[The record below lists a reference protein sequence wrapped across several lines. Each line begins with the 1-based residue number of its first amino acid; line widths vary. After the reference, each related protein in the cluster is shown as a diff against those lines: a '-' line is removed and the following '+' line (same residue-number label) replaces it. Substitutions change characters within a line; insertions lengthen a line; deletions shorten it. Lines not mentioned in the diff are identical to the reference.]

1 MARLSIVV
9 LTLLCACFCAGICA
23 TGASAQPATAG
34 DDLPF
39 VRMHTE
45 AGDILLVLYPELAP
59 HHVAQFLYLAES
71 GFYEETYFHRVMPG
85 FMIQGGDPNSKDRDP
100 RNDGRGGPRYE
111 DVLSAE
117 DMHLIDE
124 LNVMLGEKGY
134 KSFAGG
140 EANLK
145 AEFSKTAKH
154 TRGTLSMARGP
165 GPDSAGS
172 QFFICVDATPQLDG
186 QYTIF
191 GHVVMGM
198 EVADTIV
205 SAPKDPA
212 RGRDAPAEPVK
223 IRAMTVVSDGL
234 AGLSGLELKAFE
246 EMKTL
251 N

>member
-1 MARLSIVV
+1 ML
-9 LTLLCACFCAGICA
+9 
-23 TGASAQPATAG
+23 
-34 DDLPF
+34 
-39 VRMHTE
+39 
-45 AGDILLVLYPELAP
+45 
-59 HHVAQFLYLAES
+59 
-71 GFYEETYFHRVMPG
+71 
-85 FMIQGGDPNSKDRDP
+85 QGGGMDEDGVMKTPDRDAIKHGGSSL
-100 RNDGRGGPRYE
+100 RNI
-111 DVLSAE
+111 V
-117 DMHLIDE
+117 
-124 LNVMLGEKGY
+124 
-134 KSFAGG
+134 
-140 EANLK
+140 
-145 AEFSKTAKH
+145 
-154 TRGTLSMARGP
+154 GTLSMARGP